1 MAAARNLALI
11 GALAA
16 TLAATWYAAGLEEE
30 GADATA
36 GEELLARPG
45 GRAAPSVR
53 TPPPA
58 VVASVATAAAVSTGL
73 DTATRLP
80 PASADLFAV
89 RSWQPPPP
97 PPAPPAVTPPPVA
110 PPLPFRYLGR
120 LEDGGAIAVF
130 LVEGNQ
136 PHARV
141 LRQGDVSGPYR
152 VDEVTA
158 EGMRLTYLPLNQSQ
172 QLLFGSSN

>member
-1 MAAARNLALI
+1 MPAARNLALI

-16 TLAATWYAAGLEEE
+16 TLAATWYAAGLEED

-36 GEELLARPG
+36 GEELLARPT
-45 GRAAPSVR
+45 GRTA
-53 TPPPA
+53 PPA
-58 VVASVATAAAVSTGL
+58 PAASVATASPASPVNPVTG
-73 DTATRLP
+73 TATRLP

-89 RSWQPPPP
+89 RGWQPPAPPPP
-97 PPAPPAVTPPPVA
+97 PPAVAPPPVA

>member
-1 MAAARNLALI
+1 MAGPRNLVLI
-11 GALAA
+11 SALAT
-16 TLAATWYAAGLEEE
+16 TLAATWYAAGLEED
-30 GADATA
+30 GADAAA

-45 GRAAPSVR
+45 GAPTPTTPAAPPVD

-58 VVASVATAAAVSTGL
+58 AIA
-73 DTATRLP
+73 DRLP

-97 PPAPPAVTPPPVA
+97 PPPPPAVAPPPVA

-130 LVEGNQ
+130 LAEGNQ

-141 LRQGDVSGPYR
+141 LRQGDVSGSYR

>member
-16 TLAATWYAAGLEEE
+16 TLAATWYAAGLEDDEV
-30 GADATA
+30 A
-36 GEELLARPG
+36 GEELLARPA
-45 GRAAPSVR
+45 GRTA
-53 TPPPA
+53 PPA
-58 VVASVATAAAVSTGL
+58 PAASVATASPASPVSPVT